1 MELTGRGNSLNWKSS
16 SLLSPNE
23 KLFVYV
29 GFVISPSNSIQV
41 LYYDSK
47 RSINIEILSNNF
59 EFDMSAL

>member
-1 MELTGRGNSLNWKSS
+1 MELTGRGNSVNWKSS
-16 SLLSPNE
+16 SLLFPNE

-29 GFVISPSNSIQV
+29 GFTISPANSIDV

-47 RSINIEILSNNF
+47 KSINIELLSNSF